1 MRQMKDSGIEWIG
14 EIPEMWT
21 VEMTRHIFSQR
32 NTKGNETP
40 VLLAAT
46 QKCGMIPQEKL
57 EGVVQVKRD
66 TNLQTFKTIHKGD
79 FVISLRSF
87 QGGFEMSDYEGV
99 CSPAYQVFYSTKEI
113 IHQYY
118 KYLFKS
124 ENFINKVNSFTVGI
138 REGKNIQYVDFSYM
152 RLPYPPLEIQ
162 QRIATFLD
170 SKCGEVD
177 SMIALQEEMISEL
190 QAYKQSVIT
199 EAVTHGLNPHA
210 KMKDSGIEWIG
221 EIPEHWNIKKIRF
234 LGTTQNGISKS
245 GNYFGSGYPFISY
258 GDVYKNTFLPN
269 NVEGLANSSEEDQKI
284 YSVKEGDV
292 FFTRTSETIEEIG
305 FSCACLKTIPKATFS
320 GFLIRMRPN
329 TDELYPAYSGY
340 YFRSNLHRS
349 YFVKEMN
356 LVTRASLGQTLLR
369 NLPVLLPPIAEQ
381 KEIADFLDEK
391 CADINELISI
401 KQEKIESLKA
411 YKHSIIYEYVTGK
424 LSVKC

>member
-199 EAVTHGLNPHA
+199 EAVTHGLNPNV

-221 EIPEHWNIKKIRF
+221 EIPENWDVTRIKNISVFCPSKKEIVHEVIAYAPMECLRNDILEHKEIESSKITSGLTYF
-234 LGTTQNGISKS
+234 EEGDIIMAKVTPCFENGNIAIAK
-245 GNYFGSGYPFISY
+245 GLKNGVGFGSSELFVFRNKESVANRYLFYSLQNVNLKQRCCATMTGTGGLKRVSPIYMVNTYIIVPSLPEQQNIASY
-258 GDVYKNTFLPN
+258 
-269 NVEGLANSSEEDQKI
+269 
-284 YSVKEGDV
+284 
-292 FFTRTSETIEEIG
+292 
-305 FSCACLKTIPKATFS
+305 
-320 GFLIRMRPN
+320 
-329 TDELYPAYSGY
+329 
-340 YFRSNLHRS
+340 
-349 YFVKEMN
+349 
-356 LVTRASLGQTLLR
+356 
-369 NLPVLLPPIAEQ
+369 
-381 KEIADFLDEK
+381 LDAK
-391 CADINELISI
+391 CSDIDRLISL

-411 YKHSIIYEYVTGK
+411 YKQSIIYEYVTGK
-424 LSVKC
+424 LSVRC